1 MTMISPLCHD
11 DLAARIKEK
20 GIPVLLL
27 DTCSIL
33 DIVRAPVREQI
44 SVRDIEAVH
53 TLLDRTIGLNRQVS
67 LVVTKQVFTEFQ
79 EHLDEVTQEC
89 DRHIIKASENHI
101 GILERMKALSPS
113 SVNLLPAVDL
123 ASFGFPEKSR
133 CLAEKIVTA
142 SLVLNDETD
151 ELRSKAYRRSAGA
164 KPPAKKGKDS
174 IKDCLIIESYFRL
187 GRILKNNK
195 LPCRIVFITSNKH
208 DYEKSS
214 HLHPDLKEEF
224 NSVDLEYS
232 PNWSAARHKLDR

>member
-1 MTMISPLCHD
+1 MTMISPLSHD

-44 SVRDIEAVH
+44 RVHEIKAVH

-79 EHLDEVTQEC
+79 EHLDEVTCAC
-89 DRHIIKASENHI
+89 DKDITEASKSYT

-113 SVNLLPAVDL
+113 SIDLPPAVDL

-133 CLAEKIVTA
+133 CLAEKLLQPV
-142 SLVLNDETD
+142 
-151 ELRSKAYRRSAGA
+151 
-164 KPPAKKGKDS
+164 
-174 IKDCLIIESYFRL
+174 
-187 GRILKNNK
+187 
-195 LPCRIVFITSNKH
+195 
-208 DYEKSS
+208 
-214 HLHPDLKEEF
+214 
-224 NSVDLEYS
+224 
-232 PNWSAARHKLDR
+232 